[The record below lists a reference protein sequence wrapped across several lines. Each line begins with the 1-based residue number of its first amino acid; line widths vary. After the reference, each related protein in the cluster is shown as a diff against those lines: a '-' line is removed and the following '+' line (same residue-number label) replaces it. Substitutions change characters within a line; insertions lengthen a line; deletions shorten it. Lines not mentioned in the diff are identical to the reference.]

1 MKLWLHRLRE
11 GVRHRGLGR
20 VMGAGLV
27 CRQLRLELW
36 APGWQVGG
44 IRKEWTGYV
53 SGSCPRQAEKGLES
67 EGYIL

>member
-1 MKLWLHRLRE
+1 
-11 GVRHRGLGR
+11 
-20 VMGAGLV
+20 MGAGLV